1 MTTVL
6 IIKRSDDFKELR
18 KQIEF
23 RWLEL
28 ETMPS
33 TFRYKLN
40 IQKQKTITNGP
51 YNILMQ
57 VIYE

>member
-1 MTTVL
+1 MMTVL